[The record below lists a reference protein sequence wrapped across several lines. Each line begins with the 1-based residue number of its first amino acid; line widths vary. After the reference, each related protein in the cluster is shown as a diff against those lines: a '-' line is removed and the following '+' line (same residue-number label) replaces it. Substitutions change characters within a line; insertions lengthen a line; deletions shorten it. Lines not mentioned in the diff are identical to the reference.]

1 MTGIRFHHRRKFK
14 RTITVMGCSF
24 EHQSPI
30 PTSSRIVNLQN
41 QKLTYCDRRLERKQ
55 LRKQKKSEQ
64 HNKFNTNNYTQDLLQ
79 DIAMFCS
86 VILLDRP
93 IQPLTYQAIDG
104 VDVGSIV
111 QVPLGN
117 KSQTGLVLEMT
128 NKAPEGFRIKPV
140 IDVVESEPIMTKGMA
155 RMLLFMAS
163 YYEAPLGLVLKLAMP
178 GGLMRPGRVYYSK
191 GAVEPQ
197 MPEAQEILAKLGD
210 ASLTGTE
217 LSALTRAKREFIE
230 QMADRG
236 ELASNWVLDAAR
248 REESLETVYS
258 IIENAAEPK
267 RLGTKQKQL
276 LDLIRASSSGM
287 RYSEI
292 KSKVEGALVPLKR
305 LEELG
310 LISSAETTK
319 DKTSFDD
326 IEPVVKEVSLTD
338 EQQAAIQAV
347 ANCSGYAGFLLHGVT
362 GSGKT
367 EVYMGV
373 MEAVRKRGKSCI
385 LMLPEIALT
394 PQFCAVFRGRF
405 GNDVAVLHSALSETE
420 RYDTWNRI
428 RTGRLHIAIGPRSAL
443 FAPVQNLGLIVVDE
457 EHDSSF
463 KQDETPRYN
472 ARDMALVLGKFEN
485 CPVILGS
492 ATPSMESFTNACE
505 GKLTKLTLSRR
516 PMARPMPA
524 IEIVDMRNRIKP
536 EFPEEMPEEEKSML
550 LLKNR
555 LFSESLE
562 NALRETVARNEQ
574 AIVFLNRRGFSNWLQ
589 CKYCGQPLYC
599 PHCDVALTYHRYA
612 NSLRCHYCGFEQ
624 QLIQTCPKCG
634 RPDIELSGFGTE
646 RVVEI
651 LQSAVPNARIDRLDR
666 DRTSIKGIRSILDN
680 FKAGNVDIL
689 VGTQMVAKGHDI
701 HNVTLVGIISAD
713 MSLNLP
719 DFRASE
725 RTFQLLTQVSGRAG
739 RGNTPGRVIIQAM
752 RPDHPVLQFVLQRD
766 FDAFAAQELAVRKTL
781 VYPPFV
787 SMVMMRMDG
796 ENPFDVEQYSNY
808 LAIQAKGIM
817 PIGGLI
823 LGPAPAPI
831 AVLAGRMRYQIFLKH
846 PSRDALHR
854 WLAWLLAKT
863 ENLRTK
869 NNHIH
874 LTIDVDPVGM
884 L

>member
-1 MTGIRFHHRRKFK
+1 M
-14 RTITVMGCSF
+14 
-24 EHQSPI
+24 
-30 PTSSRIVNLQN
+30 
-41 QKLTYCDRRLERKQ
+41 TYCDRRIEHKQ
-55 LRKQKKSEQ
+55 LMKQKSRVSRIKNKSI
-64 HNKFNTNNYTQDLLQ
+64 KNTSDKIQ

-93 IQPLTYQAIDG
+93 IQPLTYQAIEG

-117 KSQTGLVLEMT
+117 KSQTGIVLELT
-128 NKAPEGFRIKPV
+128 TKAPEGFRIKPV
-140 IDVVESEPIMTKGMA
+140 IDVVEPEPIMSKAMA
-155 RMLLFMAS
+155 KMLLFMAS

-178 GGLMRPGRVYYSK
+178 GGMMRPGRVYYSK
-191 GAVEPQ
+191 GSVEPTL
-197 MPEAQEILAKLGD
+197 PEAIQVIQKLAD
-210 ASLTGTE
+210 ASLTGAE
-217 LSALTRAKREFIE
+217 LSALTHEKRKFIE
-230 QMADRG
+230 LMAERG

-248 REESLETVYS
+248 REESLEAVYS
-258 IIENAAEPK
+258 IVENVPEPK
-267 RLGTKQKQL
+267 RLGAKQKQL
-276 LDLIRASSSGM
+276 LDLIRAAGSM

-292 KSKVEGALVPLKR
+292 KSKVEGALPPLKR

-326 IEPVVKEVSLTD
+326 IKPIVKEVSLTD
-338 EQQAAIQAV
+338 EQQAAVDAV
-347 ANCSGYAGFLLHGVT
+347 ANCRGYAGFLLHGVT

-373 MEAVRKRGKSCI
+373 MEAVIKRGQSCI

-405 GNDVAVLHSALSETE
+405 GNDVAVLHSGLSEIE

-505 GKLTKLTLSRR
+505 GKLTKLTLTRR

-524 IEIVDMRNRIKP
+524 IEIVDMRNRMKP
-536 EFPEEMPEEEKSML
+536 VLPDEMPEDEKAMA

-555 LFSESLE
+555 LLSETLE
-562 NALRETVARNEQ
+562 KALRETVAKHEQ

-624 QLIQTCPKCG
+624 PLAQTCPKCG

-666 DRTSIKGIRSILDN
+666 DRTSTKGIRAILDN

-701 HNVTLVGIISAD
+701 HNVTLVGIVSAD

-739 RGNTPGRVIIQAM
+739 RGDTPGRVIIQAM

-766 FDAFAAQELAVRKTL
+766 FEAFASQELALRKTL
-781 VYPPFV
+781 DYPPFV

-796 ENPFDVEQYSNY
+796 ENPYDVEQYSNY
-808 LAIQAKGIM
+808 ISIQAKGIM
-817 PIGGLI
+817 PVGGLI

-846 PSRDALHR
+846 PSREALHR

-869 NNHIH
+869 NSHIH
-874 LTIDVDPVGM
+874 LTIDVDPMGM